1 MMRGMGNMQGMMKQ
15 VQKMQKEMAEAQ
27 ELLNK
32 TEFTGKAT
40 NELVKAVF
48 TGDRRMKDIQINEE
62 VVDPDNIEMLQD
74 LVVAAVNEA
83 LRQVDE
89 ANSSVMN
96 KLTGGIGGGM
106 PGLF

>member
-62 VVDPDNIEMLQD
+62 VVDPDDIEMLQD
-74 LVVAAVNEA
+74 LIVAAVNEA

-89 ANSSVMN
+89 ANSSVMS
-96 KLTGGIGGGM
+96 KLTGGLGGGM